1 MITNLFYNIKKIKHK
16 EGKDSKE
23 DKNQKETE
31 AEEEEEEKLGNVNK
45 MPLCIFRLASC
56 NIYAFSMIF
65 S

>member
-1 MITNLFYNIKKIKHK
+1 LITNSFYNIKKIKHK
-16 EGKDSKE
+16 EGKE
-23 DKNQKETE
+23 DKTQKETE
-31 AEEEEEEKLGNVNK
+31 AEEEEEEKQGNVNK